1 MVSFCEILLLA
12 MVWHVKNPM
21 DLFSYKEGRCVFTI
35 DEEGCLTLNGHMA
48 EFSVYDSCIL
58 QLEPEGGNDEKYYDG
73 KIEDGIDRCTI
84 VP

>member
-35 DEEGCLTLNGHMA
+35 DEEGCLILNGHMA